1 MKVSLQDLVVELEQ
15 DVSLY
20 EPDQLRQRLEA
31 LDRIETCLFHMP
43 RPEGDAETAEE
54 LALKRRVE
62 VISENMEA
70 ANHRLYQEIRAEIR
84 RGDGAKR
91 LLEWAQVYDPAVH
104 ADYQLNGVGYD
115 YLDALVS
122 GVLQFEE
129 PDSGIAELA
138 PEMVFYQPTPARF
151 IFDLIHGT
159 ALNERD
165 VLIDLGSGLG
175 HVPLVASICTGARCI
190 GVEIEGVY
198 ADGARRSA
206 QALELNRVAFIQ
218 QDVRLADLSEGT
230 VFYLYTPFK
239 GGILR
244 TVLDMLKH
252 EASKREIR
260 VCTLGPCTDA
270 VLQEPW
276 LKVTGEQIVD
286 QLTLFR
292 SV

>member
-1 MKVSLQDLVVELEQ
+1 MKVALQDLVAELEQ

-20 EPDQLRQRLEA
+20 EPDQLRQRIEA
-31 LDRIETCLFHMP
+31 LDRIETCLFHKP
-43 RPEGDAETAEE
+43 RPEDDAAMAEE
-54 LALKRRVE
+54 SALKRRVE
-62 VISENMEA
+62 VISELMDA
-70 ANHRLYQEIRAEIR
+70 ANHALYEEIRAEIR
-84 RGDGAKR
+84 RGDGAR
-91 LLEWAQVYDPAVH
+91 HLLEWAKLYDPAVH

-115 YLDALVS
+115 YLDALVT
-122 GVLQFEE
+122 GVLKFDE

-151 IFDLIHGT
+151 IFDLIQCS
-159 ALNERD
+159 ALNEQD

-175 HVPLVASICTGARCI
+175 HVPLVANICTGARCI
-190 GVEIEGVY
+190 GIEIEGLY
-198 ADGARRSA
+198 ADCARRSA
-206 QALELNRVAFIQ
+206 QALALKQVTFIQ

-239 GGILR
+239 GAVLR
-244 TVLDMLKH
+244 TVLDMLKA

-260 VCTLGPCTDA
+260 VCSLGPCTDA
-270 VLQEPW
+270 VLQESW
-276 LKVTGEQIVD
+276 LKVEGEQIVD

>member
-1 MKVSLQDLVVELEQ
+1 MMGVLRDLVSELEQ
-15 DVSLY
+15 DRSLY
-20 EPDQLRQRLEA
+20 EPDQLRRRLEA

-43 RPEGDAETAEE
+43 RPESEAEIDQAS
-54 LALKRRVE
+54 ALQHRVE
-62 VISENMEA
+62 AISGNLEV
-70 ANHRLYQEIRAEIR
+70 ANHKLYQEIRAEIR
-84 RGDGAKR
+84 RGDGAQR
-91 LLEWAQVYDPAVH
+91 LLDWARIYDPAVH

-115 YLDALVS
+115 YLDALVT
-122 GVLQFEE
+122 GVLKFDE
-129 PDSGIAELA
+129 PDSGIAELP

-159 ALNERD
+159 ALNEQD

-190 GVEIEGVY
+190 GIEIEGVY
-198 ADGARRSA
+198 ADCARRGA
-206 QALELNRVAFIQ
+206 QALGLQRVTFIQ

-239 GGILR
+239 GAVLR
-244 TVLDMLKH
+244 SVLDMLKH

-276 LKVTGEQIVD
+276 LKVEGEQIVD

>member
-1 MKVSLQDLVVELEQ
+1 MKVALQDLVAELEQ

-20 EPDQLRQRLEA
+20 EPDQLRQRIEA
-31 LDRIETCLFHMP
+31 LDRIETCLFHKP
-43 RPEGDAETAEE
+43 RAEDDAAMAEE
-54 LALKRRVE
+54 SALKRRVE
-62 VISENMEA
+62 VISELMGA
-70 ANHRLYQEIRAEIR
+70 ANHALYEEIRAEIR
-84 RGDGAKR
+84 RGDGAR
-91 LLEWAQVYDPAVH
+91 HLLEWAKLYDPAVH

-115 YLDALVS
+115 YLDALVT
-122 GVLQFEE
+122 GVLKFDE

-151 IFDLIHGT
+151 IFDLIQCS
-159 ALNERD
+159 ALNEQD

-175 HVPLVASICTGARCI
+175 HVPLVANICTGARCI
-190 GVEIEGVY
+190 GIEIEGLY
-198 ADGARRSA
+198 ADCARRSA
-206 QALELNRVAFIQ
+206 QALALKQVTFIQ

-239 GGILR
+239 GAVLR
-244 TVLDMLKH
+244 TVLDMLKA

-270 VLQEPW
+270 VLQESW
-276 LKVTGEQIVD
+276 LKVEGEQIVD

>member
-1 MKVSLQDLVVELEQ
+1 MAQASALQ
-15 DVSLY
+15 
-20 EPDQLRQRLEA
+20 
-31 LDRIETCLFHMP
+31 
-43 RPEGDAETAEE
+43 
-54 LALKRRVE
+54 RRVE
-62 VISENMEA
+62 AISDNLEV
-70 ANHRLYQEIRAEIR
+70 ANRKLYEEIRAEIR

-91 LLEWAQVYDPAVH
+91 LLAWAKVYDPAVH

-129 PDSGIAELA
+129 PASEIAELA

-151 IFDLIHGT
+151 IFDLIHCS
-159 ALNERD
+159 ALNEQD

-190 GVEIEGVY
+190 GIEIEGVY
-198 ADGARRSA
+198 ADCARRGA
-206 QALELNRVAFIQ
+206 QALGLQRVTFIQ
-218 QDVRLADLSEGT
+218 QDVRSADLSEGT

-239 GGILR
+239 GAVLR
-244 TVLDMLKH
+244 SVLDMLKH

-270 VLQEPW
+270 VLQESW
-276 LKVTGEQIVD
+276 LKVEGQQIVD